1 MCQKNCLLKNLKYF
15 DVPNLSFFQ
24 PSIIWIFDGVEL
36 KALYFDEKELF
47 HVWNEINKIHIS
59 CDGIKS
65 NPNVEL
71 KGRLS
76 KEEYIKGTFDFDS
89 GDYNF
94 EDFVKPIKI
103 RGTSTFR

>member
-1 MCQKNCLLKNLKYF
+1 MSYDSL
-15 DVPNLSFFQ
+15 
-24 PSIIWIFDGVEL
+24 
-36 KALYFDEKELF
+36 
-47 HVWNEINKIHIS
+47 EIPIVKINTE
-59 CDGIKS
+59 GF
-65 NPNVEL
+65 NPID
-71 KGRLS
+71 S